1 MQMLEKSSVPL
12 FTSPNQCAKALA
24 ASLTYGGFLEGRAD
38 EKPVGISTSPSDR
51 GRIEAILE
59 SSGRIVTEDLGKA
72 ILSAYGI
79 AIPSEKLSRS
89 LDEAKEMAKEIGYP
103 VALKI
108 VSPQIAHKTEAGG
121 LRLDIGDEEALSFAY
136 TQILD
141 NAKEYDPHAEIKG
154 VLVQE
159 MVKPGKEVIVGMLQ
173 DSQFGPMILFGLGGV
188 FVEVLKDF
196 SLRHTSLT
204 ERDAWSMIREI
215 RGYPILGGVRGDI
228 SSDLPAIVK
237 VLLAVSQLATDF
249 QDFISSMDINPL
261 VVYPEGEGLKVL
273 DCLFVKKNGK

>member
-1 MQMLEKSSVPL
+1 MLEKSSVPL

-38 EKPVGISTSPSDR
+38 EKPVGISPLPSDR

-79 AIPSEKLSRS
+79 PIPSEKLSRS
-89 LDEAKEMAKEIGYP
+89 LDEAKEIANELGYP

-196 SLRHTSLT
+196 SLRHASLT
-204 ERDAWSMIREI
+204 ERDAWLMIREI
-215 RGYPILGGVRGDI
+215 KGNAVLEGVRGDI

-261 VVYPEGEGLKVL
+261 VVYPEGEGVKVL
-273 DCLFVKKNGK
+273 DCLCVKKNGK